1 MPKPYVQVTL
11 RLPPEL
17 HAWLVEQ
24 ATKHRF
30 DTAALGV
37 STWIV
42 NILEDRE
49 EARGGHEASD

>member
-17 HAWLVEQ
+17 HAWLVGQ

-42 NILEDRE
+42 NILEERKQGE
-49 EARGGHEASD
+49 KLGSE